1 MSDTEVFIP
10 FIQLRP
16 SAVVIFTRYVGA
28 RKSRH
33 DWESMYEDNRPEEL
47 KAADKKSRPLY
58 SGTFTRSARKRMLC
72 ALDCLILLSPARKIY
87 NPIAQKTHTFQMSF
101 ITLTY
106 SCADIV
112 DYKDSMRHLEQF
124 LKWLTRTAGARLYV
138 WRLEIQKR
146 GQIHFHIVTEA
157 FIRYDAIRDKWN
169 SIQQKAGLIERGMNP
184 NSTDIKSAISVSDVA
199 AYVSKYMAKEDKEP
213 TNYTGSEIKKFYG
226 TSQNLQGA
234 KRPTFDC
241 TQTKGSLSALQE
253 MYRALNY
260 WEFSPSE
267 YSIYVG
273 RADDKQ
279 LLSPSRLAM
288 RVLKIQKEFE
298 EWKKDI
304 LPDLT

>member
-1 MSDTEVFIP
+1 MSDNEVFIP

-16 SAVVIFTRYVGA
+16 SAVVLFTKYVGV

-33 DWESMYEDNRPEEL
+33 DWESMYEDNRPQEL
-47 KAADKKSRPLY
+47 KAADKKSRPIY

-72 ALDCLILLSPARKIY
+72 ALDCLILLSPARKIF
-87 NPIAQKTHTFQMSF
+87 NPIVKKTHTFQMSF

-106 SCADIV
+106 SCTEIV
-112 DYKDSMRHLEQF
+112 DYRDSMRHLESF

-138 WRLEIQKR
+138 WRLELQKR

-157 FIRYDAIRDKWN
+157 FVRYDAIRDKWN

-199 AYVSKYMAKEDKEP
+199 AYCSKYMAKED
-213 TNYTGSEIKKFYG
+213 TATSVYNGSQIKKYYG

-241 TQTKGSLSALQE
+241 TQTKGSLSDLQE
-253 MYRALNY
+253 LYRSLNY
-260 WEFSPSE
+260 WEFNPSE
-267 YSIYVG
+267 YSTYIG
-273 RADDKQ
+273 KADDKK

-298 EWKKDI
+298 EWKKEI
-304 LPDLT
+304 LPD